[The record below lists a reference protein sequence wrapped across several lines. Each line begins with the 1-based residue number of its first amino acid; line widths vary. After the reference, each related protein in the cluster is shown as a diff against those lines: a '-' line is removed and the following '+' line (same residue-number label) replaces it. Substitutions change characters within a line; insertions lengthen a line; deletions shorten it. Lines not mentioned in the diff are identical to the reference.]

1 VVRRKYKNNGDNYK
15 VWGYP
20 FVPIIFILL
29 SIWMIHFTI
38 VGNTKVSLI
47 GFGTALSGLI
57 FYYFS
62 PKKIN
67 KKNNTEASNTNN
79 LKRFNDTNDYQ

>member
-1 VVRRKYKNNGDNYK
+1 
-15 VWGYP
+15 
-20 FVPIIFILL
+20 
-29 SIWMIHFTI
+29 MIHFTI

-62 PKKIN
+62 PKKFE
-67 KKNNTEASNTNN
+67 KKNKSDEEVNPNN